1 MFMGRFSSH
10 AKQRVEQVAQ
20 ISFENTSEAE
30 FVDFGLEFGD
40 LFHTLL
46 RMKTQIIEQS
56 QSQLG
61 YLGRNN
67 FIIIFPP
74 TKRQAASR

>member
-10 AKQRVEQVAQ
+10 AKQRDEQVPQ
-20 ISFENTSEAE
+20 ISFENTSKAE
-30 FVDFGLEFGD
+30 FVDFGD
-40 LFHTLL
+40 LFCTLL
-46 RMKTQIIEQS
+46 RIKTQIIEQS

-67 FIIIFPP
+67 FITIFPL
-74 TKRQAASR
+74 TKR